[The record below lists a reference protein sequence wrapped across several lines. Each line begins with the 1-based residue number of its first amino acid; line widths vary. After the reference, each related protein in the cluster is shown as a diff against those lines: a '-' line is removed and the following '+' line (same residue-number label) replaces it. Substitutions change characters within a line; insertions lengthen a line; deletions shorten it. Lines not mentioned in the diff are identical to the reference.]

1 MKLPDFAGAKQYALT
16 RLERELPALLR
27 YHSVQ
32 HTRDGVVPAVERF
45 AAWDGVDDDALLLL
59 RTAAWYHDL
68 GFVEQRID
76 HEAIGVRIATSML
89 PCFGYTPPQ
98 IATISEMIMATKL
111 PQSPHTP
118 LEEIVADAD
127 LDLLGRSN
135 FLERNQDL
143 RKELAAY
150 GTTQTDYQW
159 YTDQLDFLQNH
170 RYWTAAARALRDEQ
184 KHRNI
189 VRLTELLAQCYAP

>member
-1 MKLPDFAGAKQYALT
+1 MPNGVHSIAG
-16 RLERELPALLR
+16 
-27 YHSVQ
+27 
-32 HTRDGVVPAVERF
+32 
-45 AAWDGVDDDALLLL
+45 
-59 RTAAWYHDL
+59 
-68 GFVEQRID
+68 
-76 HEAIGVRIATSML
+76 
-89 PCFGYTPPQ
+89 CPP
-98 IATISEMIMATKL
+98 SSRN

-189 VRLTELLAQCYAP
+189 VRLTELLAQCHAP